1 MIAKLIARIGA
12 LGVALIVVAALL
24 VGGLGGGLVEHF
36 RLAADQQQQG
46 QNGEQTGNQG
56 GSDGEGGSQG
66 ASQEDQTGN
75 QGQSQEGN
83 DTTDSNQ
90 HGQQT

>member
-36 RLAADQQQQG
+36 RLAADQQQG
-46 QNGEQTGNQG
+46 QHDEQTGNQG
-56 GSDGEGGSQG
+56 GSEGQGGSQSG
-66 ASQEDQTGN
+66 SQEDQTGN

-83 DTTDSNQ
+83 DTTESNQ
-90 HGQQT
+90 NGQQT